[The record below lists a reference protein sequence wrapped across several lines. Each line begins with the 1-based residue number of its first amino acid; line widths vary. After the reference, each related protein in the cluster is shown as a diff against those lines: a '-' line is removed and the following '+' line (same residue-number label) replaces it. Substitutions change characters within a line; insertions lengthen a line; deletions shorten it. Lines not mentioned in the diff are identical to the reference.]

1 MLKTILK
8 YLRRTKDQFLTNWGS
23 KVKLKGYVGFQKDID
38 EAKFS
43 LGYVFTLNG
52 GVVSWK
58 SSKQGNIADSTTE
71 AGYIAASEATKE
83 AIWMK
88 IS

>member
-1 MLKTILK
+1 
-8 YLRRTKDQFLTNWGS
+8 
-23 KVKLKGYVGFQKDID
+23 
-38 EAKFS
+38 